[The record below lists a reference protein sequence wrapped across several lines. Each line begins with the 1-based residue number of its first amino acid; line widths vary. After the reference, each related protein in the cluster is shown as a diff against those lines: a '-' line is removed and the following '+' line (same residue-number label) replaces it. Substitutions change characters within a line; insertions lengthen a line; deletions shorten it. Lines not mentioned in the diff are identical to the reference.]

1 MKCIAVGRDTL
12 LRFKQIKLTRFLESS
27 KYAIKDIDG
36 HKVALYNATDDISDT
51 ADILYRNLPI
61 DYVISYFFTST
72 GDISLSFRSGATSEV
87 DVSLIAKSYGGG
99 GHRNA
104 SGAMIATPVS
114 FNTVKQLYSYPDV
127 KIQK

>member
-1 MKCIAVGRDTL
+1 LV
-12 LRFKQIKLTRFLESS
+12 KLSCELFF
-27 KYAIKDIDG
+27 
-36 HKVALYNATDDISDT
+36 ALI
-51 ADILYRNLPI
+51 
-61 DYVISYFFTST
+61 
-72 GDISLSFRSGATSEV
+72 GEV